1 MTKRHPEL
9 ERALRLYDEAQRQL
23 KKASEHLA
31 ACEVHADV
39 CGEILEGTKTEELRE
54 QVNGL

>member
-9 ERALRLYDEAQRQL
+9 ERALRLHDEAQRQL

-31 ACEVHADV
+31 YAEAHCDV

-54 QVNGL
+54 QVEGW